1 MLFVWIGGVAI
12 NPPWENNN
20 PRPPG
25 QKRRRSVRL
34 LVEVTQDLVEG
45 ARAVVDVTTPSPAS
59 PSPPTNQSQSS
70 RVRAAEWSTSCSA
83 RGANRCVGSS
93 FELRG

>member
-1 MLFVWIGGVAI
+1 M
-12 NPPWENNN
+12 
-20 PRPPG
+20 
-25 QKRRRSVRL
+25 RL
-34 LVEVTQDLVEG
+34 LLEVTQDLVEG